1 MRITHPFH
9 PLSGQAFILVAERSS
24 RHGDRIW
31 YEQPDG
37 SVGSVPRSWT
47 DHGEGDPFVTLAA
60 GEAHFRAEDL
70 MELLEL
76 MAGLTDVGDGV
87 DNA

>member
-9 PLSGQAFILVAERSS
+9 PLSGQEFVLVAERSS

-37 SVGSVPRSWT
+37 SVGSVPLGWT
-47 DHGEGDPFVTLAA
+47 DRGEGDPFVALAA
-60 GEAHFRAEDL
+60 GRAHFRAE
-70 MELLEL
+70 ELVEL
-76 MAGLTDVGDGV
+76 VEVMAGLAAARAGV
-87 DNA
+87 DDA